1 MAESS
6 SDNPSSPKITLK
18 EEPITLDRPERS
30 NPCLTAD
37 QIDFS
42 FNEIAFTTNNEV
54 ALLYPSHL
62 NSEYFREVSD
72 FISKCCLK
80 EAFIRAP
87 TQYKEYLCKKPG
99 AKSGLRRKHSSKH
112 SSESHTEA
120 SKSKTG
126 QLEKETQSSSAKDK
140 SPSHPLPPT
149 PLVGE
154 MHKEAHQAAGGPT
167 SLGATSEER
176 VHPQLSRMCGC
187 DALADSTT
195 EADPGLFAPNDSIPS
210 QQASHDIASCLPTK
224 LKELPL
230 KFTELSG
237 DIKKLKQHVHD
248 MEIDL
253 TSQVAELKNIQWE
266 LPTEFLDLPS
276 LPLWWKMHSG
286 WANRTRCSFSRQE
299 LLKTSEGGEKNTNP
313 ATTDVEPNLHDKL
326 VNLLVRDVVTQY
338 YNKKLLYG
346 KYCDKMLKRIKSF
359 KITNSDVLTQKGP
372 ILLKLHR
379 EDGTIKVISNVKVND
394 LHLAKWR
401 EVVQACLDRKE
412 KGWKTI
418 YGLIKTIMEYLDQ
431 TEKELKIDFN
441 KPLKE
446 QDPLNELYDL
456 ANKKRKRTGHSTDH
470 SKSTKKHKSSV

>member
-87 TQYKEYLCKKPG
+87 TQYKEYLCEFWYTAKTLDNSKIWVSTHTGGIRGEIGYSGKIRAKGTLKKSCLSPRWRLLMGQIIQCLGGKTGGLDLIANKDATILYCLANRVKPG

-176 VHPQLSRMCGC
+176 VHPQLSSGC

-195 EADPGLFAPNDSIPS
+195 EADPGLSAPNDSIPS
-210 QQASHDIASCLPTK
+210 QQDGLKTAHTDSCANEESRADK
-224 LKELPL
+224 ISKKIKMED
-230 KFTELSG
+230 LS
-237 DIKKLKQHVHD
+237 D
-248 MEIDL
+248 
-253 TSQVAELKNIQWE
+253 
-266 LPTEFLDLPS
+266 
-276 LPLWWKMHSG
+276 
-286 WANRTRCSFSRQE
+286 
-299 LLKTSEGGEKNTNP
+299 LLKDTRSAFFTPDSLQDEPIIITDESE
-313 ATTDVEPNLHDKL
+313 
-326 VNLLVRDVVTQY
+326 
-338 YNKKLLYG
+338 
-346 KYCDKMLKRIKSF
+346 
-359 KITNSDVLTQKGP
+359 
-372 ILLKLHR
+372 
-379 EDGTIKVISNVKVND
+379 
-394 LHLAKWR
+394 
-401 EVVQACLDRKE
+401 
-412 KGWKTI
+412 
-418 YGLIKTIMEYLDQ
+418 
-431 TEKELKIDFN
+431 
-441 KPLKE
+441 
-446 QDPLNELYDL
+446 
-456 ANKKRKRTGHSTDH
+456 
-470 SKSTKKHKSSV
+470 